1 MDCTASNGQTLRRP
15 TRGEGEALDSS
26 RGARQGSGSTGGK
39 ALPAPIGGGENVLS
53 MERITLILISIA
65 LAFLSLPGAAS
76 AADTVPYPDVVGG
89 PEIVCTPQKCKYELR
104 CEPVDPFGCLYG
116 DLTLGTRYQVF
127 TKFNSEQLSSPY
139 SGVIGS
145 GRSVKLR
152 TSPFGRKEIKRY
164 LQRDK
169 RKLSGGWDLSRLE
182 AILSASRTRRHFWPE
197 KLDGTCVTRPCV
209 TSTTVLSLR
218 TNPVTRWAKPPTSF
232 RRWCFD

>member
-1 MDCTASNGQTLRRP
+1 
-15 TRGEGEALDSS
+15 
-26 RGARQGSGSTGGK
+26 
-39 ALPAPIGGGENVLS
+39 

-89 PEIVCTPQKCKYELR
+89 PEIVCTPQKCRYELR

-182 AILSASRTRRHFWPE
+182 AIFISEQDKETLLAREAGWYVRDETLCDFDDSPFTPDEPCYSMGQASYFFQ
-197 KLDGTCVTRPCV
+197 KV
-209 TSTTVLSLR
+209 VLRLK
-218 TNPVTRWAKPPTSF
+218 A
-232 RRWCFD
+232 